1 MKMKFVLFSIYLVLC
16 FFATRAEVKESRAF
30 TLVNSN
36 GDSARCEITSF
47 EPDSVKRVQRLKDGK
62 EKRDGIFNKEDF
74 KKIIEKTELKQY
86 FACDSPYEKMNS
98 CRLTYKSVPEL
109 HQIPP
114 ASEDT
119 SLSLT
124 VQTPDTNEA
133 MQSALDNTDNLTEQK
148 PFPVF
153 YIILVILL
161 LLIIILLIKIA
172 IKKQPEHR
180 SFGRDSIGKN
190 GVNTQDDEI
199 AKLKEDVAKLKNDI
213 AGKLNLENDIKYLK
227 EEIERLKKE
236 RATSNTAK
244 PDTAQEITVA
254 DSENNAASTDKFFF
268 AGPIDNTFNA
278 SRKTAEFIDGQS
290 LYRFE
295 QIRGSNRAVFAA
307 EGGYESVVQRF
318 VCSPEL
324 QAGVCDVIGNY
335 DPNASQI
342 RTDVPGEAVL
352 DGNMWIV
359 DKKAKIRY
367 C

>member
-1 MKMKFVLFSIYLVLC
+1 MKMKSVLFSIYLVSC
-16 FFATRAEVKESRAF
+16 FFTARAEVKESRVF
-30 TLVNSN
+30 KLVNSN

-47 EPDSVKRVQRLKDGK
+47 EPDSVKRALRLNDGK

-86 FACDSPYEKMNS
+86 FVCDPPYEKMNS
-98 CRLTYKSVPEL
+98 CRLIYKSEPEL
-109 HQIPP
+109 YQIPSI
-114 ASEDT
+114 SEDT
-119 SLSLT
+119 SQSLAD
-124 VQTPDTNEA
+124 QTPDTSEA
-133 MQSALDNTDNLTEQK
+133 AQSTPDNTDSVTEQK
-148 PFPVF
+148 PSHVL
-153 YIILVILL
+153 YIILVAFIFSVII
-161 LLIIILLIKIA
+161 LIINLVM
-172 IKKQPEHR
+172 KKRPERGNFER
-180 SFGRDSIGKN
+180 SL
-190 GVNTQDDEI
+190 GVKSQNDEI
-199 AKLKEDVAKLKNDI
+199 AKLKDDVAELKYDA
-213 AGKLNLENDIKYLK
+213 AGKMKLLENDIQYLK

-236 RATSNTAK
+236 RVAANTAK
-244 PDTAQEITVA
+244 PDIA
-254 DSENNAASTDKFFF
+254 DSENNAVSTDKFFF

-278 SRKTAEFIDGQS
+278 SRKTVEFIDGQS

-335 DPNASQI
+335 DPNASKIQ
-342 RTDVPGEAVL
+342 TDEPGEAVL